1 MKERICYDRRAA
13 GARLKAGRRRLGWSR
28 AYTAGQAGLAEK
40 YYADIERGYCGMS
53 IETLL
58 TLAKLFGMTLDEVV
72 FGKAEK
78 EGSLESVPESGKP
91 ETTIDCGT
99 VPWEVDGT
107 PAGMQKQPDEKL
119 PEGMEELSPE
129 EKAYCSQMVALL
141 VRGMKTGKEAG

>member
-1 MKERICYDRRAA
+1 MKEKICYDRRAT

-72 FGKAEK
+72 FGKAEGQ
-78 EGSLESVPESGKP
+78 ETGAVQPEEKP
-91 ETTIDCGT
+91 
-99 VPWEVDGT
+99 VS
-107 PAGMQKQPDEKL
+107 MQEKPDEKL

>member
-1 MKERICYDRRAA
+1 MKERICYDRRAT

-28 AYTAGQAGLAEK
+28 AYTAVQAGLAEK

-72 FGKAEK
+72 FGPAEGQEAGAIEEK
-78 EGSLESVPESGKP
+78 
-91 ETTIDCGT
+91 
-99 VPWEVDGT
+99 
-107 PAGMQKQPDEKL
+107 PAGMQKHPDEKL

-129 EKAYCSQMVALL
+129 EKAYCSQMVAVL